1 MFLVRCPICD
11 YSTECPDSADALS
24 ISKCPKCGFDFQSNR
39 CSNPEC
45 RKPLHFSKSFCS
57 SCGYESDFYI
67 NCYDVHISLKDE
79 LF

>member
-1 MFLVRCPICD
+1 MFLVSCPICD
-11 YSTECPDSADALS
+11 CRTKYEDKADALS
-24 ISKCPKCGFDFQSNR
+24 ISVCPKCGFDYQSNR
-39 CSNPEC
+39 CTNPEC
-45 RKPLHFSKSFCS
+45 RKHLHFSKKYC